1 MCPGRD
7 EAQKTTVRQGSSVQS
22 LLNPES
28 DEREP
33 KRVKLENDSKDSK
46 DAKDA
51 KEQDSVK
58 ADDNW
63 VYMVLWFVMII

>member
-7 EAQKTTVRQGSSVQS
+7 ETQKTTVRQGSSVQS
-22 LLNPES
+22 LLNPEN

-33 KRVKLENDSKDSK
+33 KRVKVEKDE
-46 DAKDA
+46 KDA

-58 ADDNW
+58 AGEN
-63 VYMVLWFVMII
+63 